1 MRRRSKSGW
10 GTRTPTSSSKDASAR
25 SARSREVAIKIQ
37 IKAVPG
43 SSRNC
48 VPGRLGR
55 TPKVRVTGPAG
66 RGKANDAIEAVVA
79 EALGIPQAS
88 VRVVTGTTS
97 PRKVLEIAGLSES
110 EVHRRLSAA
119 ITNPL

>member
-1 MRRRSKSGW
+1 VS
-10 GTRTPTSSSKDASAR
+10 
-25 SARSREVAIKIQ
+25 IKIQ

-48 VPGRLGR
+48 VAGWLGR
-55 TPKVRVTGPAG
+55 TLKVRVTAPAE
-66 RGKANDAIEAVVA
+66 RGKANGAIEAVVA

-110 EVHRRLSAA
+110 EVHRRLSEA
-119 ITNPL
+119 ITDPL